1 MMDKKRVRETLNSL
15 VDFWCTEEPVYK
27 VDLLWIQ
34 GQISFAYLIEAITLS
49 EKEEMLQRV
58 SEAKEGVKHDG

>member
-15 VDFWCTEEPVYK
+15 VDFWCTEKPMYK
-27 VDLLWIQ
+27 VDLSWIR
-34 GQISFAYLIEAITLS
+34 GQISFAYMIEAITLS

-58 SEAKEGVKHDG
+58 SEAKEGC

>member
-1 MMDKKRVRETLNSL
+1 MMDKKRVRDTLNSL

-27 VDLLWIQ
+27 VDVLWIR

-49 EKEEMLQRV
+49 ERDELIKRV
-58 SEAKEGVKHDG
+58 SETKGGD